1 MSQYRFYMKKICL
14 FLFATVSLYAQDYPV
29 DYFRSPLDIP
39 LSVSGTFGELR
50 NNHFHSGIDFRTQM
64 REGLPVYA
72 TADGYVSRIKIST
85 FGYGKAIYITHPNG
99 YTTVYGHLQK
109 AQGEIEDYIK
119 KHHYEK
125 ESYEIEIFPTI
136 FELPV
141 KKGDLIGLSGNT
153 GGSGG
158 PHLHYEFRN
167 TQTEHIINPLVF
179 GLDKAVKDT
188 RAPVVNGLMVYP
200 LGEKTVVNQSEKPVI
215 VSLSLQKDGSYLA
228 SRIVANGEIGF
239 GLNTHD
245 LSVNNYGK
253 NGVYAISVHVNGK
266 KNFEIK
272 FDTFSFDETRHINN
286 YIDFEQFKRTGN
298 RFQKL
303 FYKKSYDLSLVNK
316 SSNSGIISVSPN
328 VVQNCKIEISDY
340 HGNKTVVN
348 IPVQYVNQEAK
359 ILNKEK
365 QTPYRIMSD
374 NDHNF
379 AKENVSIYIREK
391 TFYNDGAID
400 FEINGDVVSIGNK
413 YIPIQKNIVIS
424 IEKNVEN
431 PEKYFIGMI
440 EGNKINYIKT
450 SFKNKKFSASSRNLG
465 DFKLVKDSV
474 SPKITPIQFQA
485 GKWMSTQKYLEFSI
499 SDDLSGIASYN
510 AYLNNQWILMEY
522 DYKTKKLTHDFD
534 DGIVK
539 EGKNDLKLIV
549 VDNVGN
555 STIFESHFFRSQK
568 K

>member
-1 MSQYRFYMKKICL
+1 MKKICL
-14 FLFATVSLYAQDYPV
+14 FLFTTVVLYAQDYPV

-64 REGLPVYA
+64 KEGLPVYA

-125 ESYEIEIFPTI
+125 ESYEIEMFPTI

-141 KKGDLIGLSGNT
+141 KKGDLIGLSGNS

-167 TQTEHIINPLVF
+167 TQTEHIINPLFF

-316 SSNSGIISVSPN
+316 SSNSGVVSVLPN

-365 QTPYRIMSD
+365 QTPYKIMSD

-400 FEINGDVVSIGNK
+400 FEINGDVVSIGDK

-424 IEKNVEN
+424 IEKSVEN